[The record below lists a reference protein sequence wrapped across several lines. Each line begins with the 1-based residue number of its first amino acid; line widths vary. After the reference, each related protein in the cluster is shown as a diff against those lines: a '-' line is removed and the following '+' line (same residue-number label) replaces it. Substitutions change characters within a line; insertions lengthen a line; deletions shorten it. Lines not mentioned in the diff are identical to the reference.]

1 MSVPIYIVDAFTEH
15 AFAGNPA
22 AVCLLEQPVSE
33 EFMSLTAAEM
43 NLSETAFLWP
53 ENGGGYRLRWFTPA
67 AEVKLCG
74 HATLASAH
82 ILWETGRLPREKRA
96 EFHTLSGLLTAERSE
111 GGITLCFPAYDLIP
125 AEPMPGLA
133 AALGAE
139 TEDIKEVFFYAD
151 NALVRLRD
159 ESMLRSLSPDFS
171 ALKSL
176 LPRAVAVTAEGG
188 GEGIDFVSRFFAPGI
203 GVNEDPVTGSAH
215 TALAPYW
222 ADKLKRREL
231 TAYQASRR
239 GGVLKLKLSEDKVF
253 LTGHAVTVVS
263 GLFHA
268 RP

>member
-22 AVCLLEQPVSE
+22 AVCLLEQPASE
-33 EFMSLTAAEM
+33 QFMSQTAVEM

-53 ENGGGYRLRWFTPA
+53 ENGGYRLRWFTPA

-82 ILWETGRLPREKRA
+82 TLWETGRLPRDKRA
-96 EFHTLSGLLTAERSE
+96 EFHTLSGVLTAERE
-111 GGITLCFPAYDLIP
+111 GDRITLCFPAYELVP
-125 AEPMPGLA
+125 AEPIPGLA
-133 AALGAE
+133 AALGVE
-139 TEDIKEVFFYAD
+139 EGDIKEVFFYAD
-151 NALVRLRD
+151 NALVLLRD
-159 ESMLRSLSPDFS
+159 EAVLRTLSPDFA

-176 LPRAVAVTAEGG
+176 PSRAVAVTAESG

-215 TALAPYW
+215 TALAPFW
-222 ADKLKRREL
+222 ADRLKRREL

-239 GGVLKLKLSEDKVF
+239 GGTLQLRLSEDKVF
-253 LTGHAVTVVS
+253 LSGHAVTVVS